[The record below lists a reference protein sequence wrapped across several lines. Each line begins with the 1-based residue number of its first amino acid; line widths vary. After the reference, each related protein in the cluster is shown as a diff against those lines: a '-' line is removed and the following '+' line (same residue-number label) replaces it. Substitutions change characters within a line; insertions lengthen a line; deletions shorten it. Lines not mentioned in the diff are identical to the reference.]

1 VVAPPQELMDLS
13 LSPAQQLLQQSARTL
28 LQQRCP
34 PERVQELALD
44 PRGFAADLWKE
55 IASLGWPGLLIS
67 PELGGG
73 GGSVD
78 DALALVEELG
88 RACFPSPFVGSAVIA
103 TTALA
108 AAGGRRAREL
118 LPALA
123 VGERICALAVLEES
137 GRLDPDVLVMSV
149 AAPGRLTGHKLFVAD
164 AHVATDVIVLGR
176 GPAGPT
182 ALLLPMDREGIE
194 ARPLDS
200 MTGDKLFELDFANV
214 ETRPDDLLGAPGE
227 GGTLMG
233 PAFRLGALARSAEM
247 VGAAQRVLELCVEH
261 ARVRVQGG
269 RPIGGYQAVQHACA
283 DLYRD
288 VESARWLT
296 WEAGWKLESRRPDAD
311 SAVATAKA
319 YCAETALR
327 VARRGHQ
334 VMGAIGYC
342 EEHPLHLFHKRILA
356 AGLDAG
362 DAALHLE
369 TVAKSIGLS

>member
-1 VVAPPQELMDLS
+1 MDLS
-13 LSPAQQLLQQSARTL
+13 LSPAQQLLQQSARTF

-55 IASLGWPGLLIS
+55 IAMLGWPGLLIP
-67 PELGGG
+67 PELGGS
-73 GGSVD
+73 GGSVG

-88 RACFPSPFVGSAVIA
+88 RACFPSPCIGSAIIA
-103 TTALA
+103 TTALT
-108 AAGGRRAREL
+108 AAGSGRAREL

-123 VGERICALAVLEES
+123 MGERICALAVLEES
-137 GRLDPDVLVMSV
+137 GRLDPDALAMEV
-149 AAPGRLTGHKLFVAD
+149 AAAGRLTGRKLFVSD
-164 AHVATDVIVLGR
+164 AHAATDVIVLGR

-182 ALLLPMDREGIE
+182 ALLLPTDRGGIE

-200 MTGDKLFELDFANV
+200 MTGDKLFELGFTDV
-214 ETRPDDLLGAPGE
+214 ETRPDDLLGAPG
-227 GGTLMG
+227 GGWALLA

-269 RPIGGYQAVQHACA
+269 RPIGGYQAIQHACA
-283 DLYRD
+283 DLFRD

-296 WEAGWKLESRRPDAD
+296 WETAWKLESGRPDAD

-319 YCAETALR
+319 YCAEATLR

-334 VMGAIGYC
+334 IMGAIGYC

-362 DAALHLE
+362 DAGLHLE
-369 TVAKSIGLS
+369 TVARAIGLP

>member
-1 VVAPPQELMDLS
+1 MDLS
-13 LSPAQQLLQQSARTL
+13 FSPAQQLLQQSARIF

-34 PERVQELALD
+34 PERVQHLALD

-55 IASLGWPGLLIS
+55 IATLGWPGLLV
-67 PELGGG
+67 PTELGGSG
-73 GGSVD
+73 GGVS

-88 RACFPSPFVGSAVIA
+88 RACFPSPFIASAIVA

-108 AAGGRRAREL
+108 AAGGRRAQTL

-123 VGERICALAVLEES
+123 MGERICALALLEES
-137 GRLDPDVLVMSV
+137 GRLDPEALALPV
-149 AAPGRLTGHKLFVAD
+149 AAPGRLTGRKLFVPD

-176 GPAGPT
+176 GAAGPT
-182 ALLLPMDREGIE
+182 ALLLPMDRAGIT

-200 MTGDKLFELDFANV
+200 MTGDKLFELELAGV
-214 ETRPDDLLGAPGE
+214 ETSPDDVLGAPGH
-227 GGTLMG
+227 GWALLA

-296 WEAGWKLESRRPDAD
+296 WEAAWKLESRRSGAD
-311 SAVATAKA
+311 SAVAMAKA
-319 YCAETALR
+319 YCAEAALR

-334 VMGAIGYC
+334 IMGAIGYS

-356 AGLDAG
+356 ASLDAG
-362 DAALHLE
+362 DAGLHLE
-369 TVAKSIGLS
+369 TVARAIGLP

>member
-1 VVAPPQELMDLS
+1 MDLS
-13 LSPAQQLLQQSARTL
+13 LSPAQQLLQHSARAL

-67 PELGGG
+67 PELGGS
-73 GGSVD
+73 GGSVG

-137 GRLDPDVLVMSV
+137 GRLDPDALAMPV

-176 GPAGPT
+176 GAAGPM
-182 ALLLPMDREGIE
+182 ALLLPLDRAGIE
-194 ARPLDS
+194 VRPLDS
-200 MTGDKLFELDFANV
+200 MTGDKLFEVSFANV
-214 ETRPDDLLGAPGE
+214 DIRPGDLLGAAGD
-227 GGTLMG
+227 GWTLMA

-288 VESARWLT
+288 VESARWLV
-296 WEAGWKLESRRPDAD
+296 WEAGWKVESGRPDVDAG
-311 SAVATAKA
+311 VATAKA
-319 YCAETALR
+319 YCAEAALR

-334 VMGAIGYC
+334 IMGAIGYS

-356 AGLDAG
+356 ASLDAG

-369 TVAKSIGLS
+369 TVARAIGLP

>member
-1 VVAPPQELMDLS
+1 MDLS
-13 LSPAQQLLQQSARTL
+13 FSPSQQLLQQSARAL

-34 PERVQELALD
+34 IECVQAIALD

-55 IASLGWPGLLIS
+55 IATLGWPGLLV
-67 PELGGG
+67 PTELGGS
-73 GGSVD
+73 GGSVG

-88 RACFPSPFVGSAVIA
+88 RACFPSPFIASAVVA
-103 TTALA
+103 TTALT
-108 AAGGRRAREL
+108 AAGGRRARAL

-123 VGERICALAVLEES
+123 LGERICALAVLEES
-137 GRLDPDVLVMSV
+137 GRLDPHAMTLAV
-149 AAPGRLTGHKLFVAD
+149 ATPGRLTGRKLFVSD

-176 GPAGPT
+176 AAAGPT
-182 ALLLPMDREGIE
+182 ALLLPMDRAGIT

-200 MTGDKLFELDFANV
+200 MTGDKLFELDFADV
-214 ETRPDDLLGAPGE
+214 EAAPDDLLGAPGD
-227 GGTLMG
+227 GWTLLA
-233 PAFRLGALARSAEM
+233 PAFRVGALARSAEM

-269 RPIGGYQAVQHACA
+269 RPIGGYQAIQHACA

-288 VESARWLT
+288 VESARWHM
-296 WEAGWKLESRRPDAD
+296 WEAAWSLESGRPDAD
-311 SAVATAKA
+311 AAVAAAKA
-319 YCAETALR
+319 YCGEACLR

-334 VMGAIGYC
+334 IMGAIGYS

-362 DAALHLE
+362 DATLHLE
-369 TVAKSIGLS
+369 TVARSIGLA